1 MKTILLTLMFAAM
14 GLTLA
19 AQDVTLDEC
28 IKKAH
33 DNYPLIKKY
42 ELIERTAAIDLSD
55 ISKSWLPQIGV
66 YAQSTVQNKVPNF
79 PDDMRSMLS
88 ASGIDLKGMREDQ
101 YKVGVDV
108 NQTVWDG
115 GKTKA
120 DRDVAQSDAQV
131 KKAATDVNLY
141 AVRERVQD
149 LYFAVLLTEA
159 QVEQT
164 RLTAKLLQ
172 NNLDKL
178 RSMLAHG
185 TATQSDA
192 DVVEAEYL
200 TVSQNILRLQ
210 NNARSYRHML
220 EIFTGMSLEDKTLE
234 CPPAEMPS
242 NLQPDRPELSHF
254 EAELAKIESLRRQI
268 NVSTLPKI
276 GLFAQAYYGY
286 PGYDYFKS
294 MTSRDWTINVMA
306 GIKITYSI
314 DAFYTKKNKQN
325 KLSLAGND
333 IEVSKDVFLFNN
345 RLTSIQQ
352 QSEISRQQAVL
363 AEDARIVELRTS
375 VRKAAESRLA
385 NGVIDT
391 TDLLGKITDE
401 LTASIRA
408 AYHQIELVK
417 TIYQLK
423 YTLNR

>member
-172 NNLDKL
+172 KNLDKF

-185 TATQSDA
+185 TAAQSDA

-210 NNARSYRHML
+210 NNARSYRQML
-220 EIFTGMSLEDKTLE
+220 
-234 CPPAEMPS
+234 
-242 NLQPDRPELSHF
+242 
-254 EAELAKIESLRRQI
+254 
-268 NVSTLPKI
+268 
-276 GLFAQAYYGY
+276 
-286 PGYDYFKS
+286 
-294 MTSRDWTINVMA
+294 
-306 GIKITYSI
+306 
-314 DAFYTKKNKQN
+314 
-325 KLSLAGND
+325 
-333 IEVSKDVFLFNN
+333 
-345 RLTSIQQ
+345 
-352 QSEISRQQAVL
+352 
-363 AEDARIVELRTS
+363 
-375 VRKAAESRLA
+375 
-385 NGVIDT
+385 
-391 TDLLGKITDE
+391 
-401 LTASIRA
+401 
-408 AYHQIELVK
+408 
-417 TIYQLK
+417 
-423 YTLNR
+423 